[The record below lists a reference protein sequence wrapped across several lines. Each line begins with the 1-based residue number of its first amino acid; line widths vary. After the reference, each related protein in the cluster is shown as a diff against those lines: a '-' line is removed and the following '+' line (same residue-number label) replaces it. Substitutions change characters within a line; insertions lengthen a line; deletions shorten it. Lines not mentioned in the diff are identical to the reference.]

1 MIYVIWFS
9 ISIMILLAIYLG
21 IGAYAAITLT
31 KVGDHPQYDQ
41 DPAEYGVQYEAVT
54 FYSREDR
61 LKITAWYLPKDGAK
75 RSILLVH
82 GRNASKQN
90 AISGK
95 LPELASELNRAGFA
109 VLMIDLRGH
118 GGSEGKRYTWGVF
131 EARDVLGG
139 VDFLLGQGFSPGEI
153 GVLGISLGGAAA
165 IRAAGSEPAI
175 GALVVDSTFADLNA
189 LIGPN
194 WKKESGLPMFF
205 LPGVFFM
212 WKLLF
217 GFDLQD
223 VRPKETLAR
232 LDGLPILIL
241 HSRSDEVI
249 DVSHAL
255 QMKGAAPNAT
265 LVLLDSCSH
274 AELYRDSPQ
283 EYLDTI
289 LTLFKGGWVRPE

>member
-1 MIYVIWFS
+1 MVYVTWLS
-9 ISIMILLAIYLG
+9 IFIVILLAIYLG

-31 KVGDHPQYDQ
+31 KVGEHPQYDQ
-41 DPAEYGVQYEAVT
+41 SPAKYGVQYEDVS

-61 LKITAWYLPKDGAK
+61 LRIAAWFLPKDGAS
-75 RSILLVH
+75 RAILLVH
-82 GRNASKQN
+82 GRNASKRN

-95 LPELASELNRAGFA
+95 LPKLAAELHRAGFA

-139 VDFLLGQGFSPGEI
+139 VDFLLGEGFSPGEI

-165 IRAAGSEPAI
+165 IRAAGSERAI

-189 LIGPN
+189 LIEPN

-205 LPGVFFM
+205 LPGVFLM
-212 WKLLF
+212 WKILF
-217 GFDLQD
+217 GFNLQD

-232 LDGLPILIL
+232 LDKLPILIL

-255 QMKGAAPNAT
+255 QLRDAAPHAT
-265 LVLLDSCSH
+265 LVLLNGCSH

-283 EYLDTI
+283 EYLDAT
-289 LTLFKGGWVRPE
+289 LTLFKGGWGRPE